1 MYQKAPKTERQGILS
16 VDETL
21 SRLINSNLPKSSQE
35 RTQVGSFLTD
45 SELQALREEMIRDGA
60 YMKEWLR
67 SKARKTI
74 R

>member
-1 MYQKAPKTERQGILS
+1 MYQKIPKTERQGILS
-16 VDETL
+16 ADETL
-21 SRLINSNLPKSSQE
+21 SRLINSNLSKSSQE
-35 RTQVGSFLTD
+35 RIKVGSFLTD

-60 YMKEWLR
+60 YMKGWLR